1 MTDLLERSSKR
12 DRDVAEGV
20 DDVRAA
26 QVPGDS
32 RRERLKFILSLNRIA
47 NLLLT

>member
-1 MTDLLERSSKR
+1 MTDLLERSPKR

-20 DDVRAA
+20 DNVRAA

-32 RRERLKFILSLNRIA
+32 RRERLELILGLNRIA
-47 NLLLT
+47 NLLKS